1 MLNIV
6 IITWYNQNF
15 IEVHRLGD
23 FIEVTALGEL
33 SYIKSDDRV
42 HTTDPIAIEL

>member
-15 IEVHRLGD
+15 IEVHRLVD
-23 FIEVTALGEL
+23 FYEVSALGEL
-33 SYIKSDDRV
+33 SYIKA
-42 HTTDPIAIEL
+42 TTEFIPLIQLL